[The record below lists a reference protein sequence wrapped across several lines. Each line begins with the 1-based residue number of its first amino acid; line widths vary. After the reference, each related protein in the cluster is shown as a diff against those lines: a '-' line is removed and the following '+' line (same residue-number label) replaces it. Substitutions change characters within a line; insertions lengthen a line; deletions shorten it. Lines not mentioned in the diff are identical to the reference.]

1 MKASQFLSRLLGAA
15 VLVGVAALPAIA
27 QITTGT
33 VTGTIKDEQGLAVPG
48 ATVVLV
54 SETRQTRSAPAI
66 TGNSGDFVF
75 PNVSADTYAV
85 EVTMDGFRT
94 TRRGNVAVSGGDRV
108 GVGDLTLSVGGASET
123 VTVTGDAPLIQS
135 QSGERSFRITATEV
149 ENLPI
154 GTGRNFA
161 TLTALTPGVTGTTTR
176 LGGGGQNNIMMDGVS
191 TMDTGNNGQLL
202 QMNPEAI
209 AEVKVLTAGYQAEYG
224 RSSGLQIT
232 AVTKGGS
239 NQFHGSL
246 YGIMRNSDWNSNSW
260 VNQINGTPKQVA
272 KDSDYGYSFGG
283 PVGRPG
289 GDNKLFFFYSQ
300 EYRPRTSANIL
311 RQFRVPTALERQ
323 GDFSQTRDNN
333 GNLFNLI
340 KDPRS
345 TSPCTAANTA
355 GCFQDGGVL
364 GRIPQDRLYQTG
376 INILKLWPE
385 PNITQAPGTNHNLE
399 FLSPQFKTLSY
410 QPAVRVD
417 YQFSSKLRMTGK
429 YTGQKGFRGTT
440 PGTIPGFNDTYNAY
454 PWVHAIATTVDYA
467 LGPTTFVE
475 VTYGFS
481 NRRLGQI
488 VVGPNS
494 NRFDAGL
501 GALPQLYPNANIV
514 PDGSYNQSVMED
526 VAPPFFVNGRAE
538 LAPTYSWGNRIGA
551 QPPNLAYPAFLNTN
565 PTQDVSISVT
575 KLLGRHTMKTG
586 FYSNHSRKQQNL
598 NQRNALPFQGQLAFD
613 NDTNNP
619 LDTGFGF
626 ANAAVGVYTAY
637 TQQSSFVEGKFVYSQ
652 IEGYIQDNWRVNN
665 KLTLDYGVRL
675 THQQPQYDANGQAS
689 NFFLDRYSRSAAPAQ
704 YAPGCPNNVFPCE
717 ATRQAMNPT
726 TGQLMGPGTAALIG
740 QIVPNTGDLTN
751 GIVRAGDG
759 ISKYNYEWP
768 KLAAAPR
775 FGAAYS
781 VKDDQSLVIRG
792 GVGLF
797 YDRPDGDSIYYQS
810 QNPPTSTNQTVRNG
824 QLQTLGAGNAV
835 ASLGVPTL
843 INYRYDNPKLP
854 QSVQWNVGT
863 QMVMPFAMAADVSY
877 VGQHA
882 SHVHQSFQ
890 SNSAINI
897 NAVDFG
903 AAFLPVNQDPTRA
916 PSAVPGA
923 TAYVQELLNP
933 IRGYENIDQQWQS
946 FDRTFHSMQFSLT
959 RRFRDGYSF
968 GANYTLTLSD
978 KGTTGVPVRLQH
990 AADGSYSVRDDQEQ
1004 FNELMSNP
1012 GLQRHIVKAN
1022 FVWDLPNMDSGSGV
1036 GRKITAAL
1044 ANDWQISGILTA
1056 GSAAPYDV
1064 TVQYQNN
1071 GANVNLTG
1079 SPDYAP
1085 RVVINGDTGSG
1096 CSGDRFN
1103 QFNTAVFSGPLP
1115 GSVGMESGRNYLKG
1129 CADHRLDMAIA
1140 RSFNVGSGRLIQLRM
1155 EMYNAL
1161 NAVIYNSR
1169 VTQLQL
1175 VSPQNQTIRNS
1186 QFLAN
1191 GDVDPARVRT
1201 TAAGFGAVNG
1211 AMDMRAIQ
1219 LQVRFQF

>member
-1 MKASQFLSRLLGAA
+1 MKAFQFLSGLLAAALLAGAA
-15 VLVGVAALPAIA
+15 APAMA

-33 VTGTIKDEQGLAVPG
+33 VAGTVKDEQGLSVPG

-54 SETRQTRSAPAI
+54 SETRSTRSAPAV
-66 TGNSGDFVF
+66 TGTSGDFVF

-94 TRRGNVAVSGGDRV
+94 TRRGGIAVSGGDRI
-108 GVGDLTLSVGGASET
+108 GVGDLTISVGGASET
-123 VTVTGDAPLIQS
+123 VTVTSEAPLIQS

-149 ENLPI
+149 QNLPI

-260 VNQINGTPKQVA
+260 VNKINGTPKQVA

-289 GDNKLFFFYSQ
+289 GENKLFFFYSQ

-323 GDFSQTRDNN
+323 GDFSETRDNN
-333 GNLFNLI
+333 GNLLNRI
-340 KDPRS
+340 RDPQS
-345 TSPCTAANTA
+345 GLPCTAANTG
-355 GCFQDGGVL
+355 GCFQGGGVL

-376 INILKLWPE
+376 LNILKLWPL
-385 PNITQAPGTNHNLE
+385 PNITQAPGTSHNLE
-399 FLSPQFKTLSY
+399 FLSPTHKTLSY
-410 QPAVRVD
+410 QPAIRTD
-417 YQFSSKLRMTGK
+417 YQLSSSLRFTAK
-429 YTGQKGFRGTT
+429 YTGQKGFRGVN

-467 LGPTTFVE
+467 LNSSTFVE
-475 VTYGFS
+475 ATYGFS

-488 VVGPNS
+488 TVTGAT
-494 NRFDAGL
+494 NRFDSGL
-501 GALPQLYPNANIV
+501 GALPQLYPNANVV
-514 PDGSYNQSVMED
+514 PEGSYNRSVMED

-538 LAPTYSWGNRIGA
+538 LAPTYTWGNRIGA
-551 QPPNLAYPAFLNTN
+551 APPSLAYPAFLNTN

-575 KLLGRHTMKTG
+575 KLMGRHTMKTG

-598 NQRNALPFQGQLAFD
+598 NQRNALPFQGQLSFA

-626 ANAAVGVYTAY
+626 ANAAVGVYQAY

-652 IEGYIQDNWRVNN
+652 IEGYIQDNWRVNS

-689 NFFLDRYSRSAAPAQ
+689 NFFLDKYSRAAAPVQ
-704 YAPGCPNNVFPCE
+704 YAPGCPGNAFPCE
-717 ATRQAMNPT
+717 ATRQAMNPV
-726 TGQLMGPGTAALIG
+726 TGQLMGAGTAALIG
-740 QIVPNTGDLTN
+740 QIVPNTGNLTN

-768 KLAAAPR
+768 ALTAAPR

-824 QLQTLGAGNAV
+824 QLQTLGTGNAV
-835 ASLGVPTL
+835 ASLGVPTI
-843 INYRYDNPKLP
+843 INYRYDNPYLP
-854 QSVQWNVGT
+854 SSLQWNVGT
-863 QMVMPFAMAADVSY
+863 QMVMPFATALDVSY

-882 SHVHQSFQ
+882 SHVHNAFQ
-890 SNSAINI
+890 SNTAINV

-916 PSAVPGA
+916 PSTVAGA
-923 TAYVQELLNP
+923 NAYVQELLRP
-933 IRGYENIDQQWQS
+933 IRGYANIDQQWQD
-946 FDRTFHSMQFSLT
+946 FERTFHSMQFSLV

-990 AADGSYSVRDDQEQ
+990 AADGSYSVRADQEQ

-1022 FVWDLPNMDSGSGV
+1022 FVWDLPNVDSASGL
-1036 GRKITAAL
+1036 GRKMTAAL
-1044 ANDWQISGILTA
+1044 ANDWQISGIFTA
-1056 GSAAPYDV
+1056 GSAQRYDV

-1096 CSGDRFN
+1096 CSGDRFK
-1103 QFNTAVFSGPLP
+1103 QFNTSVFSGPLP
-1115 GSVGMESGRNYLKG
+1115 GSLGMESGRNYLVG
-1129 CADHRLDMAIA
+1129 CADHTLDLAIA
-1140 RSFNVGSGRLIQLRM
+1140 RSFNAGRGRLVQLRL

-1161 NAVIYNSR
+1161 NSVIYNQR

-1175 VSPQNQTIRNS
+1175 VSPTNQTVRNS
-1186 QFLAN
+1186 QFLPN
-1191 GDVDPARVRT
+1191 GDVDPARLRT
-1201 TAAGFGAVNG
+1201 TSAGFGGVTGAAALRAVQ
-1211 AMDMRAIQ
+1211 AQI
-1219 LQVRFQF
+1219 RFQF